1 MPGHSNDLPPKQKAK
16 ILALPAEEINA
27 AVTEARQKAI
37 KAEQKKAVKNLVV
50 VRTVDLHHDRDQ
62 LERMGD
68 GTLDVV
74 EALPSQIDVSTVEKK
89 LKPGGILVVYCERD
103 KIAAVMEQVDGY
115 LEYYWAFTV
124 REEGGGY
131 DLRLAFA
138 KPPAW
143 DFYLRRWGR
152 KILSNDDLIQKL
164 SEALSH
170 DDKRAVGDEPDGEAP
185 EGEAPEGDEAAV
197 EKSYFGFGQWC
208 DDTFNCFTGCE
219 HNCKCCG
226 SCGTAIRFG
235 REIAD
240 HWGDM
245 VPREG
250 AIEGTLAVPSNKTI
264 AFPSAHDF
272 TPGNMDLCFKYGHRL
287 LDNGCR
293 WLWTTKPHMEVVKR
307 FCQEFAAYKDR
318 ITTRFTI
325 TSFDD
330 AKSRFWETNAPL
342 PEVRLDCL
350 KFAADAGFVTSVS
363 AEPMLDAPR
372 ITDLFSRVAPWTTES
387 VWVGPM
393 NRPRSCN
400 RKWRGFDAEIKALLA
415 EQTPVKLRVIYDD
428 LKDQPK
434 VMWKDSF
441 IKKMGPR

>member
-1 MPGHSNDLPPKQKAK
+1 
-16 ILALPAEEINA
+16 
-27 AVTEARQKAI
+27 
-37 KAEQKKAVKNLVV
+37 
-50 VRTVDLHHDRDQ
+50 
-62 LERMGD
+62 MGD
-68 GTLDVV
+68 GTLRYGRRCPARWTL
-74 EALPSQIDVSTVEKK
+74 ALEKK
-89 LKPGGILVVYCERD
+89 LKPRWDYLVVFYCERD
-103 KIAAVMEQVDGY
+103 KIAAVMELVTGQIATWNILLGLSQSARKAAAVI
-115 LEYYWAFTV
+115 
-124 REEGGGY
+124 
-131 DLRLAFA
+131 LRLAFA

-325 TSFDD
+325 
-330 AKSRFWETNAPL
+330 R
-342 PEVRLDCL
+342 RLTMQSQ
-350 KFAADAGFVTSVS
+350 GFGKRMHHY
-363 AEPMLDAPR
+363 PKCG
-372 ITDLFSRVAPWTTES
+372 WT
-387 VWVGPM
+387 
-393 NRPRSCN
+393 
-400 RKWRGFDAEIKALLA
+400 A
-415 EQTPVKLRVIYDD
+415 
-428 LKDQPK
+428 
-434 VMWKDSF
+434 
-441 IKKMGPR
+441 